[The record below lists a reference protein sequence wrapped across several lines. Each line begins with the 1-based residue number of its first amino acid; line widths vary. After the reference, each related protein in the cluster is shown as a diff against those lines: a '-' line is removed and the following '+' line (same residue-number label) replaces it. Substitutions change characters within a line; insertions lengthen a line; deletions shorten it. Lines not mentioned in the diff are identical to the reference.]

1 MTATMLEP
9 PALRE
14 VFAAFPSG
22 VVALAARVD
31 GELVGMAASSFTSVS
46 LDPPLVSVCVARTS
60 RTWPQ
65 LRHAPRIGIS
75 VLGDGHEMA
84 CRQLARRDGDRFGG
98 LALHELH
105 AGAVAIDG
113 AAARLECSVAREVD
127 AGDHVLVLLQVHQ
140 LSADPAVA
148 PLVFHRSRYRRL
160 TG

>member
-9 PALRE
+9 TALRE

-46 LDPPLVSVCVARTS
+46 LDPPLVSECVARAS
-60 RTWPQ
+60 RTWPR
-65 LRHAPRIGIS
+65 LRLAGRIGIS
-75 VLGDGHEMA
+75 VLGVGHEAA
-84 CRQLARRDGDRFGG
+84 CRQLARRSGDRFAG
-98 LALHELH
+98 LPLRERPD
-105 AGAVAIDG
+105 GAVVLDG

-127 AGDHVLVLLQVHQ
+127 AGDHVLVLLEVHG
-140 LSADPAVA
+140 LSADAAVA
-148 PLVFHRSRYRRL
+148 PLVFHGSRYRRL